1 MSARQLL
8 SDILQLLR
16 EQVNHVVKGEHQQL
30 LEGAYRHEQ
39 LVAQLENV
47 EVDGSPEEMRAIYEQ
62 IEVEKIKLQSLL
74 ESESTRVD
82 FMLRML
88 LGTRKPKTVGYPD
101 LNQRGEGKPGILN
114 RRT

>member
-8 SDILQLLR
+8 SEILQLLR
-16 EQVNHVVKGEHQQL
+16 EQVDHVVKGEHQQL
-30 LEGAYRHEQ
+30 LKGAHRHEQ
-39 LVAQLENV
+39 LVAELENADL
-47 EVDGSPEEMRAIYEQ
+47 DGSAEELRAIYEQ

-88 LGTRKPKTVGYPD
+88 LGSRKPKTVGYPS